1 MLSSGASIAASAVE
15 SAASGSML
23 AVQKPVNV
31 SAIVRSDTSSSLSI
45 LLVIALVEGT
55 FDIKEKIKLDRE
67 FEVARLQN
75 AEWRARIGQSSR
87 EKNTCGRGRRKEELT

>member
-1 MLSSGASIAASAVE
+1 LLQLFSPP
-15 SAASGSML
+15 L
-23 AVQKPVNV
+23 
-31 SAIVRSDTSSSLSI
+31 TSSSPRQFASICTI

-87 EKNTCGRGRRKEELT
+87 TKNTCGRGRRKEELT